1 MQTSLRSLFKDKKV
15 EAAPPQ
21 AKRKLGRPPK
31 DKPTFEALSEEFQ
44 AEVRALKKQRS
55 SELAEEVQQLTAKYQ
70 GQQLVAAEVVAK
82 HQGQQLVAVE
92 VAEQAS
98 SSSGQMQLAL
108 EDEVQAS
115 SNSGQMQLVEVEANG
130 SMVAAE
136 RSNDEWRS
144 QCKVW
149 GALGGKSGRLG
160 GRPRKPEG
168 QWVKAPGKK
177 RVRDETFGP
186 QQKLMMCA
194 MMHKL
199 ESQFEDI
206 EALAKHMASL
216 TGRTKAQVLATWN
229 NEDKWKRICDSS
241 GVSKSGLSKN
251 QAHLPGY
258 LRKRSRGDGK
268 VSRAGGAGRK
278 SETAFLYPG
287 LKVWFDEMRSTGN
300 YVDKQDLV
308 LEFQSIAEEF
318 LSRRFRRVCL

>member
-31 DKPTFEALSEEFQ
+31 DKPKVEALSEDLQ
-44 AEVRALKKQRS
+44 AEVRALKKQKM
-55 SELAEEVQQLTAKYQ
+55 SEFAEEMQQL
-70 GQQLVAAEVVAK
+70 VAK

-98 SSSGQMQLAL
+98 SSSGQLQLAL
-108 EDEVQAS
+108 EDEEQAS
-115 SNSGQMQLVEVEANG
+115 LSSGQMQLVEVEAND
-130 SMVAAE
+130 SIVAAE
-136 RSNDEWRS
+136 RSHDEWRS

-168 QWVKAPGKK
+168 QWVQAPGKK
-177 RVRDETFGP
+177 RVRDESFGP
-186 QQKLMMCA
+186 QRKLRMCA
-194 MMHKL
+194 LMHKL
-199 ESQFEDI
+199 ESKFEDL
-206 EALAKHMASL
+206 EALAKHMATL
-216 TGRTKAQVLATWN
+216 TGRPKAQVLTVWK
-229 NEDKWKRICDSS
+229 NEDKWRRICDTS

-258 LRKRSRGDGK
+258 LRTRFRCDGTL
-268 VSRAGGAGRK
+268 SRAAGAGRK
-278 SETAFLYPG
+278 CETAFLHPG
-287 LKVWFDEMRSTGN
+287 VKVWFDEMRSTGN

-318 LSRRFRRVCL
+318 LKRRFRIVCL